1 MSKKELNK
9 GITLIALVIT
19 IIVILILAGVTI
31 TTLTGDNGILT
42 KATEAKEETRA
53 GAVEE
58 AKELW
63 KIEKQANNKT
73 NGSTEIQTVDELL
86 LNLKKQNLLTDKE
99 LEIIKE
105 TGEVKIG
112 KRIIIFKLT
121 LVEMYDEAIADGC
134 TNADGSCTNKEHLHI
149 GDYVDY
155 ENPTTGSRRA
165 NAVDTGYE
173 SDQIYEASNNQLN
186 WRVLGKDET
195 TGGIKLISGRPMK
208 SNNGEDDPYLHLYGA
223 KGYLNSETIL
233 NNLCS
238 LYTTQY
244 GTARS
249 VNIDDIN
256 EITGVTT
263 EEKIKEVNK
272 ATIWWGDIQYN
283 DPYNIENQYTP
294 QSWLNGK
301 YKTTVSGIVDNY
313 VYTINSGEEPEIKI
327 TNTRVYDI
335 LFDNIDKASYWLA
348 SRCVLASSD
357 VAQFAVRDIAMRKD
371 TARVAS
377 FGLFSSTNDIEKEN
391 IRRSTSCDSTK
402 I

>member
-19 IIVILILAGVTI
+19 IIVLLILAGVTI

-53 GAVEE
+53 GTVEE

-63 KIEKQANNKT
+63 EINKQD
-73 NGSTEIQTVDELL
+73 GSTTQTLDEFLS
-86 LNLKKQNLLTDKE
+86 NLKKQNLLTDKE

-112 KRIIIFKLT
+112 KRVIIFRLT
-121 LVEMYDEAIADGC
+121 LVEMYDKAVADGC
-134 TNADGSCTNKEHLHI
+134 INENGTCQNKEHLHI

-155 ENPTTGSRRA
+155 RNPTTGSRRA

-208 SNNGEDDPYLHLYGA
+208 SNNGEDDPYLYLYGA